1 MHLLVDDLGATL
13 YRVDIWGKSDWI
25 DPTGQSGPSALEPAH
40 LAAVYQGEIFQ
51 RGWALMRWLN
61 SRGIQ
66 PYLTASGD
74 VPAWML
80 AEDGRTLK
88 DLESFGAMLV
98 SMLVWAKKKENLRF
112 TLFGPLNET
121 DIGQPEGPLVDPA
134 TFLHVGE
141 ILDRQMAEQGLDD
154 IRLVVA
160 EQADFNPHYL
170 LPMADRA
177 KMVERIGVLGLH
189 TYRDIPA
196 QEYQQVLGA
205 LQRSPLAACRLWMT
219 EFGDLEQTGERE
231 WYVAWAMTS
240 RLLDLLEAGFNAA
253 LAWDAFD
260 NLHDHDSAWTIYGL
274 LRTGLRLHTPKK
286 RYHALKHVFRFVPPG
301 FERIELASP
310 AAGVRMLAFADPA
323 RERFT
328 LVGMN
333 LSGRNV
339 LLNVKWTGFAALQA
353 GSQIVYYRTTE
364 IENCSR
370 VEEISTAGGT
380 DPLPGMSAF
389 IPPDCIFNLSNVL

>member
-1 MHLLVDDLGATL
+1 MTGAGSLLQITIDGRRSFQSIDGFGVNINSKYFIGDQLLPAMHLLVDDLGATL

-160 EQADFNPHYL
+160 EQADFNPFCQWRTGQKWWNALASSGCTLTAISRLRNTSRYWVRCKEVRW
-170 LPMADRA
+170 LP
-177 KMVERIGVLGLH
+177 
-189 TYRDIPA
+189 
-196 QEYQQVLGA
+196 
-205 LQRSPLAACRLWMT
+205 AAC
-219 EFGDLEQTGERE
+219 G
-231 WYVAWAMTS
+231 
-240 RLLDLLEAGFNAA
+240 
-253 LAWDAFD
+253 
-260 NLHDHDSAWTIYGL
+260 
-274 LRTGLRLHTPKK
+274 
-286 RYHALKHVFRFVPPG
+286 
-301 FERIELASP
+301 
-310 AAGVRMLAFADPA
+310 
-323 RERFT
+323 
-328 LVGMN
+328 
-333 LSGRNV
+333 
-339 LLNVKWTGFAALQA
+339 
-353 GSQIVYYRTTE
+353 
-364 IENCSR
+364 
-370 VEEISTAGGT
+370 
-380 DPLPGMSAF
+380 
-389 IPPDCIFNLSNVL
+389 